1 MEGYILARIVDHPVR
16 LWRLQ
21 LGWSQVDLAG
31 RAGVNRSAVTAVED
45 GRTRMPSDR
54 VLEVLSDGLGLS
66 VEVLRGRIVEWLGS
80 GVEVKPSVGNVLL
93 ITPYLMGQYY
103 PSFSAWRRD
112 VAPSVTALGSLLRV
126 NPSVV
131 SRYEIGA
138 SGFPEVLSKRLVE
151 RLGASP
157 EYVVALEGLPRV

>member
-1 MEGYILARIVDHPVR
+1 MARIVDHPVR

-21 LGWSQVDLAG
+21 LGWSQVELAG

-45 GRTRMPSDR
+45 GRTRVPSDR
-54 VLEVLSDGLGLS
+54 VLEVLADGLDLS
-66 VEVLRGRIVEWLGS
+66 VDYLRGRVVEWLGS
-80 GVEVKPSVGNVLL
+80 GVEVKPSVANVLA
-93 ITPYLMGQYY
+93 IPPYLLGQYY
-103 PSFSAWRRD
+103 SSFRVWRGD
-112 VAPSVTALGSLLRV
+112 VARSVTELGSLLRV

-131 SRYEIGA
+131 SRYEAGVT
-138 SGFPEVLSKRLVE
+138 GFPEVLSKRLVE